1 MLFKVKKILLNH
13 FFEVNS
19 LYFWAKGLW
28 GLFIVLKE
36 RAKLSPSDVGGGG
49 GDRGGISF
57 SSCLVWVEKVE
68 GWKTLLFGEK
78 KKWENKNCIVV
89 CINLLSHVVATP
101 EIFSRAVIKKLKL
114 HQIYILKKKTSYIAQ
129 KKTRKYIKSY
139 NFLLRIFV
147 FWNCSVS
154 FLDPSKPQ
162 LN

>member
-1 MLFKVKKILLNH
+1 MNH

-36 RAKLSPSDVGGGG
+36 EGQSSPQVMWGGGG
-49 GDRGGISF
+49 GDRRGFSF
-57 SSCLVWVEKVE
+57 SSLDLVWVEKVE

-114 HQIYILKKKTSYIAQ
+114 HQIYILKKKNFIYCP
-129 KKTRKYIKSY
+129 KKNTQIYKILQ
-139 NFLLRIFV
+139 F
-147 FWNCSVS
+147 
-154 FLDPSKPQ
+154 PSKNFRI
-162 LN
+162 LKL